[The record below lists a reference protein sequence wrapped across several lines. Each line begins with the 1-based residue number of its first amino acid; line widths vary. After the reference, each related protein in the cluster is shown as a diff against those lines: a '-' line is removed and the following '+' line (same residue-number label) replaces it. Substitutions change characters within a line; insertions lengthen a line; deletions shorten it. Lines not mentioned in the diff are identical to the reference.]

1 MKCRCLQK
9 KLLMYSVSLKIP
21 KKLLHEF
28 ISRWKVAKNLSR
40 HNLSGTFQTDDDKF
54 NRIIWPSLL
63 WTTEKCFFLSW
74 QNFEKVNI
82 LQKENLPNSCL
93 KCRMPCVFF
102 SHLCP
107 VWWRH
112 SCSIQQ
118 AIKYANLDALN

>member
-54 NRIIWPSLL
+54 NRII
-63 WTTEKCFFLSW
+63 
-74 QNFEKVNI
+74 
-82 LQKENLPNSCL
+82 
-93 KCRMPCVFF
+93 
-102 SHLCP
+102 
-107 VWWRH
+107 
-112 SCSIQQ
+112 
-118 AIKYANLDALN
+118 